1 MTVKLKLKDVKD
13 KLREDTLDLS
23 LCDLE
28 EVPVREIA
36 SLRKATNVNLST
48 NLLVSLPATFV
59 TLRQIVKLDLS
70 RNTLV
75 ELPEN
80 FGEMTQL
87 KHLDLYANKISR
99 LPLSLSELKN
109 LRWLDL
115 KENPLT
121 EAVASVAGPCS
132 NLRECQACARNI
144 VTYLSNVKLVIEEE
158 RLRRSNVT
166 GDTDKEATGT
176 KREGK
181 KKKRKNAEKEFKT
194 NGDKT
199 DSPTPSKGST
209 QDNSDNVRLT
219 RSSFD
224 GASVV
229 RKSCRS
235 TGTGLCRSLTC
246 VIVWFFVISSL
257 LTIALVMLSWRYEE
271 QTDAFLQ
278 NAQTLSGL
286 PLKNY
291 HRQTTDCLQRMIK
304 IVTVQIRSMIDVADD
319 FYRTQFGSV
328 TNKAGKEL

>member
-13 KLREDTLDLS
+13 KLKEDALDLS

-48 NLLVSLPATFV
+48 NLLISLPATFV
-59 TLRQIVKLDLS
+59 ILKQIVKLDLS
-70 RNTLV
+70 RNMLV
-75 ELPEN
+75 ELPDN

-132 NLRECQACARNI
+132 NMRECQACARNI
-144 VTYLSNVKLVIEEE
+144 VTYLSNVKLVIKEEK
-158 RLRRSNVT
+158 LRRLNNVT
-166 GDTDKEATGT
+166 GDADKEMPST
-176 KREGK
+176 KKENK
-181 KKKRKNAEKEFKT
+181 KKKRKKDVEREKMNGNKT
-194 NGDKT
+194 N
-199 DSPTPSKGST
+199 SPTQSEGCL
-209 QDNSDNVRLT
+209 QDNSDSVRLT
-219 RSSFD
+219 GSSNN
-224 GASVV
+224 ASTH
-229 RKSCRS
+229 KSYKS
-235 TGTGLCRSLTC
+235 TSTGLCRSFTC

-257 LTIALVMLSWRYEE
+257 LTIAIVMLSWRYEQ
-271 QTDAFLQ
+271 QTDTFLQ

-291 HRQTTDCLQRMIK
+291 HRQTTDYLQRIIK
-304 IVTVQIRSMIDVADD
+304 SATEQIKSIIDVAND
-319 FYRTQFGSV
+319 FYRKQFESGTS
-328 TNKAGKEL
+328 KEEKEL